1 MTKKTPPVS
10 GATNKHT
17 HRLPPQTCLLWI
29 PDLKGFLSAFRD
41 SKVDVTDMQDIAM
54 HVSEEKACR
63 LAMLIWKVTGMKA
76 AVRAYHPRSF
86 QAA

>member
-1 MTKKTPPVS
+1 MTKQTRPAS
-10 GATNKHT
+10 GNPNKHA

-29 PDLKGFLSAFRD
+29 PDLKGFLSTFTG

-76 AVRAYHPRSF
+76 AVRAYHPHSF